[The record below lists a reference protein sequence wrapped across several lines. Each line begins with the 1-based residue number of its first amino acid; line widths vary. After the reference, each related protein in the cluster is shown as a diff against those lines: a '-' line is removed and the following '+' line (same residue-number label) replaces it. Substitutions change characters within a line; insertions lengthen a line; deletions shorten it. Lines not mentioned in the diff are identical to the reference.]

1 MNKTA
6 AFLAVAMLLGSA
18 AQAGEILGKVTSGG
32 TPVGEGATVEAK
44 CGDKAYPAV
53 KTDKTGAYHLVVNE
67 TGKCM
72 LTIGHKGQTASVE
85 VVSYDDAA
93 EADIVLEV
101 KEGKLTAR
109 RK

>member
-1 MNKTA
+1 MKKIGT
-6 AFLAVAMLLGSA
+6 FLAVAVLSGSA
-18 AQAGEILGKVTSGG
+18 AFAGEILGKVTSGG
-32 TPVGEGATVEAK
+32 ASVGEGATVEAK

-72 LTIGHKGQTASVE
+72 LTIGHKGQSASVE